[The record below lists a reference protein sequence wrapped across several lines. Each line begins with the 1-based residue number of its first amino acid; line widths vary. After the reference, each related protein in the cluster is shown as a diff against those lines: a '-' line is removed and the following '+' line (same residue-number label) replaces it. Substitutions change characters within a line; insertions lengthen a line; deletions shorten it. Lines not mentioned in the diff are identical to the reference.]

1 MSRIQD
7 LPPEERPREKAQ
19 KYGIVTLSNTEL
31 LALIIGSGVQ
41 HLSALDIG
49 AELLSEFKGLQGLV
63 GVSYPSLL
71 RQRGLKKGNALRL
84 LASFELVKRVE
95 KVSSDASTFFN
106 RAADIFQKYRVEFSS
121 ASQEMLLV
129 VMMNRQNK
137 VLKEEI
143 VYRGAVSSMMVSP
156 REIFVRLFINETVRF
171 VLVHNHPGGFC
182 EPSKEDISA
191 TVNLKK
197 EASRLGLQLID
208 HIIIANHEYYSMA
221 EHQIL

>member
-49 AELLSEFKGLQGLV
+49 AELLNEFKGLQGLV

-95 KVSSDASTFFN
+95 KVSSDASIFFN
-106 RAADIFQKYRVEFSS
+106 RAGDIFQKYRVEFSS

-191 TVNLKK
+191 TINLKN
-197 EASRLGLQLID
+197 EAAHLGLQLID
-208 HIIIANHEYYSMA
+208 HIVIANHEYYSMA
-221 EHQIL
+221 EHQIH